1 MMTTVPA
8 TFSRY
13 STSPE
18 GTAFAYVCGRGGLGR
33 RGRGICA
40 VLIRPGITLSLGRKI
55 MSGKPSI
62 IFGLISMA

>member
-40 VLIRPGITLSLGRKI
+40 VLIRPGITLLGKDAA
-55 MSGKPSI
+55 
-62 IFGLISMA
+62 FT